1 MKREGGLWTGV
12 AEPQNE
18 PQNQDASVV
27 DVAVVVDVGVVAA
40 VVDVGV
46 VAVVV
51 DVGTS
56 HDAEHL
62 RQAEQGPEE
71 ELRFEVLLSF

>member
-27 DVAVVVDVGVVAA
+27 VVAVVVDVGVVAA
-40 VVDVGV
+40 VVDVG
-46 VAVVV
+46 
-51 DVGTS
+51 TS

-62 RQAEQGPEE
+62 RQAEHGPEE
-71 ELRFEVLLSF
+71 ELKFEVLLSF

>member
-1 MKREGGLWTGV
+1 MKRGGGLWTGV

-40 VVDVGV
+40 VVDVG
-46 VAVVV
+46 
-51 DVGTS
+51 TS

-62 RQAEQGPEE
+62 RQAEQGPEQ
-71 ELRFEVLLSF
+71 ELKFEVLLSF

>member
-1 MKREGGLWTGV
+1 MKRGGGLWTGV

-40 VVDVGV
+40 VVDVG
-46 VAVVV
+46 
-51 DVGTS
+51 TS

-62 RQAEQGPEE
+62 RRVEHGPEE
-71 ELRFEVLLSF
+71 ELKFEVLMSF